1 MTLELEAPLDIVS
14 VCTMLGIGDRT
25 SVNAAHRRWIDEQ
38 SADPI
43 SSIPKLRAR
52 ASSGSTKPAK
62 GALCL
67 SPMDIEIFREGMTS
81 MSVGIS
87 LREFG
92 SKQKYHDGIIHP

>member
-1 MTLELEAPLDIVS
+1 LELEASLDIVS

-43 SSIPKLRAR
+43 SSIPKLRVRERINKAV
-52 ASSGSTKPAK
+52 K

-67 SPMDIEIFREGMTS
+67 SPINIEIFREGMTS